1 MIMLVTWREL
11 KWQWQLNRH
20 SAIAVDSLAKL
31 TWRRVVLPQAW
42 PLGHT
47 GTACRLATEGQA
59 QQA

>member
-1 MIMLVTWREL
+1 MIMLVTRREL

-42 PLGHT
+42 PLGHSLQT
-47 GTACRLATEGQA
+47 CCATEGQA